1 MKLPSS
7 IRRALWR
14 LVNTS
19 RMDAVL
25 ISVAALVFSVIISML
40 VLIGSGYLATCDEP
54 WVVFA
59 GRRLCYNPLLT
70 LDMLFLQPLANP
82 NNLALTLRETT
93 ILIFTGLAVAIS
105 FRSGLFNIGVQGQMV
120 AGSLGSTVALL
131 AAAPYVPVAPAG
143 SVVLVPFGILV
154 GALLG
159 GLWGMIPGMLKAY
172 GDVNEVIS
180 TIMLNFIAANI
191 AFVLVTIYF
200 QDPASNITQTRSLP
214 AAATFQPHVIAQRS
228 NFSILALLLG
238 LAFVVGV
245 FVLFRYTRLGYAYR
259 ISGLQSKAAKYGGI
273 NANSTVVSSM
283 ALSGAVGGIGGA
295 IWAMM
300 IYGGW
305 NPGIPPY
312 GFDGLTVSILAGN
325 NPIGVVPAAA
335 LFGILNSGSV
345 SIDFATAV
353 PKELV
358 GILRGLIILSVAMPG
373 FFRVLGRRLVDLEP
387 PVDEGGATDG

>member
-1 MKLPSS
+1 MQLPNAL
-7 IRRALWR
+7 RQPLWR
-14 LVNTS
+14 LVNSS
-19 RMDAVL
+19 RVEAVL
-25 ISVAALVFSVIISML
+25 ISISALILSVIASMI
-40 VLIGSGYLATCDEP
+40 VLIASGMIATCQEP
-54 WVVFA
+54 WLLFA
-59 GRRLCYNPLLT
+59 GRRFCYNPILT
-70 LDMLFLQPLANP
+70 LNMLFVQPVANA

-93 ILIFTGLAVAIS
+93 VLIFTGLAVAIS

-131 AAAPYVPVAPAG
+131 AVAPFVPVAPIG
-143 SVVLVPFGILV
+143 SIVLVPFGLLV
-154 GALLG
+154 GAILG
-159 GLWGMIPGMLKAY
+159 GLWGLIPGLLKAY

-200 QDPASNITQTRSLP
+200 QNPDSNITQTHPLP
-214 AAATFQPHVIAQRS
+214 DAATLQPLLLAQRS
-228 NFSILALLLG
+228 NFSILALGLG

-245 FVLFRYTRLGYAYR
+245 FVLFRYTRLGYAFR
-259 ISGLQSKAAKYGGI
+259 ISGLQPDAAEYGGI
-273 NANSTVVSSM
+273 DANSTIVSSM
-283 ALSGAVGGIGGA
+283 TLSGAVGGIGGA

-305 NPGIPPY
+305 TPGIPPY

-325 NPIGVVPAAA
+325 NPIGVLPAAA
-335 LFGILNSGSV
+335 LFGILKSGSV
-345 SIDFATAV
+345 SIDFATSV

-373 FFRVLGRRLVDLEP
+373 FFRILGRRVIELEP
-387 PVDEGGATDG
+387 PATESPVEGD